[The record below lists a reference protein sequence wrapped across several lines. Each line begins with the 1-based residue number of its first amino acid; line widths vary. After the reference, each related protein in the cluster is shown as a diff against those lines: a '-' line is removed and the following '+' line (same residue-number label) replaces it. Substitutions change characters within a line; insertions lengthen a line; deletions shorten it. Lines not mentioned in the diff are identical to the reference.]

1 MKNLNTSTG
10 SKFYVDLKNV
20 KISVVKVFF
29 LVDKQ
34 SSNEDK
40 RERQVKN
47 ANNIWHTRTLKSL
60 SLSFSKHTRTRS
72 NKQSHG
78 LEHQI
83 H

>member
-29 LVDKQ
+29 HVDNQ

-40 RERQVKN
+40 RERHVKN
-47 ANNIWHTRTLKSL
+47 TNNIVHTRTLKSL
-60 SLSFSKHTRTRS
+60 FLLSFS
-72 NKQSHG
+72 
-78 LEHQI
+78 
-83 H
+83 

>member
-20 KISVVKVFF
+20 EISVVKKFF
-29 LVDKQ
+29 HVDNQ

-60 SLSFSKHTRTRS
+60 SPLSFSKTHAHAAT
-72 NKQSHG
+72 NSHMD
-78 LEHQI
+78 
-83 H
+83 